1 MRQKPNIILIVL
13 DAVRADHLS
22 CYGYSKPTTPYLEEL
37 AAKGVIFD
45 RAFAAAPWTPPS
57 HASLFTGTYPSR
69 HGVDI
74 DENLYLNGK
83 NPTMAEILSLNG
95 YATLAVLPDAHLSQ
109 ARGFNRG
116 FDHFEEIF
124 RIPYVSFDRD
134 SAISLLRNLVWGRDG
149 RAYHSSRL
157 LKNWLHR
164 QVGSHGQPFFA
175 FLNYKTA
182 HNSYRSPQPFRGRFE
197 ISPVAGQDQRKLRYY
212 ANGGAYPYM
221 AGGLQM
227 TEQDMDVLRSW
238 YDGAIAYLDYCI
250 HDLFSFLKQLG
261 IYDDTLVIITADHGE
276 NFGDHGLGY
285 HMFCLY
291 DSLMRVPLLMSYPR
305 LRKSGIKI
313 SSLVSLTDVL
323 PTVLELIGCDLRQ
336 YQEIQGKS
344 LLPFDDK
351 EVHHRIFAEFGRPQ
365 YMLKRL
371 AARYPQHDFSRYDR
385 GLRCVR
391 TKEFKLIVGSDG
403 VEEFYHLPSDPGE
416 INNLV
421 KQRPEEANVLRLAL
435 EDWLASFKPAPAS
448 LPTREDD
455 LVIVKNLQELGYF

>member
-1 MRQKPNIILIVL
+1 
-13 DAVRADHLS
+13 
-22 CYGYSKPTTPYLEEL
+22 
-37 AAKGVIFD
+37 
-45 RAFAAAPWTPPS
+45 
-57 HASLFTGTYPSR
+57 
-69 HGVDI
+69 
-74 DENLYLNGK
+74 
-83 NPTMAEILSLNG
+83 
-95 YATLAVLPDAHLSQ
+95 LAVLPDAHLSE
-109 ARGFNRG
+109 ARGFSRG

-134 SAISLLRNLVWGRDG
+134 SAMSLLRNLVWGRDG

-164 QVGSHGQPFFA
+164 QVRNNEQPFFA

-182 HNSYRSPQPFRGRFE
+182 HNSYRSPWPFRGRFE
-197 ISPVAGQDQRKLRYY
+197 ISPAKDQDQRKLRYY

-227 TEQDMDVLRSW
+227 TGQDMDVLRSW

-250 HDLFSFLKQLG
+250 RDLLNFLKRLG

-291 DSLMRVPLLMSYPR
+291 DSLLHVPLLMSYPR

-313 SSLVSLTDVL
+313 SSIVSLIDVL
-323 PTVLELIGCDLRQ
+323 PTVLELIGCDLCD

-344 LLPFDDK
+344 LLPFNGK
-351 EVHHRIFAEFGRPQ
+351 EVHDHIFAEFGRPQ

-385 GLRCVR
+385 GLRCIR
-391 TKEFKLIVGSDG
+391 TKDFKLIVGSDG
-403 VEEFYHLPSDPGE
+403 VEELYHLTSDPGE
-416 INNLV
+416 TNNLIEEHP
-421 KQRPEEANVLRLAL
+421 KQANLLRFDL
-435 EDWLASFKPAPAS
+435 EDWLASFKPTPAS
-448 LPTREDD
+448 LPTEEDD
-455 LVIVKNLQELGYF
+455 RVIVKNLRDLGYF

>member
-1 MRQKPNIILIVL
+1 M

-22 CYGYSKPTTPYLEEL
+22 CYGYSKPTTPYLETL
-37 AAKGVIFD
+37 AAEGVIFD

-57 HASLFTGTYPSR
+57 HASLFTATYPSR
-69 HGVDI
+69 HGVDV

-83 NPTMAEILSLNG
+83 NPTMAEILSSKG
-95 YATLAVLPDAHLSQ
+95 YATLAILPDAHLSQ
-109 ARGFNRG
+109 ARGFSRG
-116 FDHFEEIF
+116 FQQFVEIF
-124 RIPYVSFDRD
+124 RIPYMSFNRN
-134 SAISLLRNLVWGRDG
+134 SAISLSRNLLWGRDG

-157 LKNWLHR
+157 LKDWLR
-164 QVGSHGQPFFA
+164 KRASNYEQPFFA

-182 HNSYRSPQPFRGRFE
+182 HNSYRSPRPFRGRFE
-197 ISPVAGQDQRKLRYY
+197 ISPATGQDHGKLRFY

-227 TEQDMDVLRSW
+227 TEQDMEVLRSW

-250 HDLFSFLKQLG
+250 RDLLNFLKQLG
-261 IYDDTLVIITADHGE
+261 VYDDTFVIITADHGE

-291 DSLMRVPLLMSYPR
+291 DSLIRVPLLMSYPR
-305 LRKSGIKI
+305 LGKNGIRI

-323 PTVLELIGCDLRQ
+323 PTVLELIGCDLRE

-344 LLPFDDK
+344 LLPFDGK
-351 EVHHRIFAEFGRPQ
+351 EFHDHLFAEFGRPQ

-371 AARYPQHDFSRYDR
+371 AARYPQHDFSRFDR
-385 GLRCVR
+385 GLRCIR

-416 INNLV
+416 TNNLIE
-421 KQRPEEANVLRLAL
+421 KRPEEANVLRLAL

-448 LPTREDD
+448 LPTGEDD

>member
-69 HGVDI
+69 HGVDV

-83 NPTMAEILSLNG
+83 NLTMAEILSLNG

-109 ARGFNRG
+109 ARGFSRG

-124 RIPYVSFDRD
+124 RIPYVGFNRN

-157 LKNWLHR
+157 IKNWLRR
-164 QVGSHGQPFFA
+164 QMANHEQPFFA

-182 HNSYRSPQPFRGRFE
+182 HNSYRSPRPFRGRFG
-197 ISPVAGQDQRKLRYY
+197 ISPFADQDQRKLRYY

-221 AGGLQM
+221 AGGLEM
-227 TEQDMDVLRSW
+227 TEQDMEVLRSW

-250 HDLFSFLKQLG
+250 RDLLNFFKELSV
-261 IYDDTLVIITADHGE
+261 YDDTLVIITADHGE

-291 DSLMRVPLLMSYPR
+291 DSLIRVPLLVSYPR
-305 LRKSGIKI
+305 LGKTGKRI

-323 PTVLELIGCDLRQ
+323 PTVLELIGCDLRE
-336 YQEIQGKS
+336 YPEMQGKS
-344 LLPFDDK
+344 LLPFDGK
-351 EVHHRIFAEFGRPQ
+351 EVHAHIFAEFGRPQ

-371 AARYPQHDFSRYDR
+371 AARYPECDFSRYDR

-391 TKEFKLIVGSDG
+391 TKEFKLIVRSDG
-403 VEEFYHLPSDPGE
+403 VNELYHLASDPGE
-416 INNLV
+416 TNNLIE
-421 KQRPEEANVLRLAL
+421 QRPQEANVLRLAL
-435 EDWLASFKPAPAS
+435 EDWLTSFKPAPSS
-448 LPTREDD
+448 LPTRQDD
-455 LVIVKNLQELGYF
+455 LVIMKNLQELGYF